1 MSEDAFFTSCEN
13 FKLSQ
18 LNTLQGSD
26 TENGRGHELQKCQL
40 SSEGNG
46 FIETTLLSR
55 ISIYVP
61 VNHFVEV

>member
-1 MSEDAFFTSCEN
+1 MSEEAFFTSGEN

-26 TENGRGHELQKCQL
+26 TEMEGGHELQKCQL

-46 FIETTLLSR
+46 FRETTLLSR
-55 ISIYVP
+55 IGIYVP